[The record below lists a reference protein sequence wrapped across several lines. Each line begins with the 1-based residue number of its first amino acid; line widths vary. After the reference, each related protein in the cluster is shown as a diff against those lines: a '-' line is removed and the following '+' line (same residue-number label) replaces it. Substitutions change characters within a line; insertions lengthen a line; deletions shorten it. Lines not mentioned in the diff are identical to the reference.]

1 VPRIGAIN
9 LKLKESKMNNQNRNK
24 TIRSQRAANTI
35 GRKMSKDNLPH
46 SKAMQKKKK
55 KSSALTNMLLRPKK

>member
-1 VPRIGAIN
+1 
-9 LKLKESKMNNQNRNK
+9 MNNQNRNK
-24 TIRSQRAANTI
+24 TIRSKRAANTI
-35 GRKMSKDNLPH
+35 GRKISKDNLPH